1 MQLITPEPD
10 VFIRR
15 QTALTSNNLRMRKR
29 SRDVCSVLEQ
39 HSGRFQHQLHFWHTR
54 NDLWQFRM
62 SDRGRQSYSAL
73 SLPATLT
80 RYELPNGRSQ
90 TCKRFMI
97 VTHISRTIS
106 KLTRF
111 LPFIYDDAAAQ

>member
-1 MQLITPEPD
+1 MQLITSEPD
-10 VFIRR
+10 LFILR
-15 QTALTSNNLRMRKR
+15 QTAQTSNNLRMWNR
-29 SRDVCSVLEQ
+29 SGDVCSALEQ
-39 HSGRFQHQLHFWHTR
+39 HSYRFQHQLHFWHTR

-73 SLPATLT
+73 SLSATLP
-80 RYELPNGRSQ
+80 RYELPNGRSH

-97 VTHISRTIS
+97 VTHFSRTIS
-106 KLTRF
+106 KITLF